1 LARLMIDKVSG
12 QVSYRPPVGLWAKF
26 ETIAH
31 SLVDPWSVA
40 AFVRRQGHHRIMD
53 RGINHRHAFGRP
65 FRPFP
70 PKVEGTAREF

>member
-1 LARLMIDKVSG
+1 LIRAAGRT
-12 QVSYRPPVGLWAKF
+12 QWAKF

-31 SLVDPWSVA
+31 SLVDPCSVA

-53 RGINHRHAFGRP
+53 RGINHRHAFGQP

>member
-1 LARLMIDKVSG
+1 MPSMPNLL
-12 QVSYRPPVGLWAKF
+12 
-26 ETIAH
+26 H
-31 SLVDPWSVA
+31 SSPEI
-40 AFVRRQGHHRIMD
+40 HRIMD